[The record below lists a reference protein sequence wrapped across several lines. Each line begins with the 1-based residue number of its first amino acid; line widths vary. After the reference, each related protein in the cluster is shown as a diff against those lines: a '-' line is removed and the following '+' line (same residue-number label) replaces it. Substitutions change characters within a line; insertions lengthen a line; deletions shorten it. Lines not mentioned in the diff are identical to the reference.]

1 MPERAEVL
9 KQLLEAVERYLS
21 GRSTLVE
28 FEAWFVP
35 VAWRIDA
42 SVGSQDPLEALTG
55 EIYLRLAQNDL
66 GDLRE
71 PKLREVLA
79 DAATRARVALEGDN
93 RAY

>member
-71 PKLREVLA
+71 PKLRELLA
-79 DAATRARVALEGDN
+79 DATTRARVALEGHN
-93 RAY
+93 RTP